1 MSIETLKNQL
11 PEYAKDIKLNLSTL
25 AGEEALSDQQ
35 KWGTFLSCALASG
48 NETVIQ
54 AVHAEA
60 SVRLSAEALNAA
72 KAASAIMAMNN
83 VYYKFTGMIENT
95 EYRTMPA
102 RLRMNVI
109 GNPGVDKVD
118 FELWSLAVSALNGC
132 QFCVNAHEPV
142 LTKAGLSKEQVQTAV
157 RIAAVINAAS
167 AVLNGEA
174 ALQGAAPS
182 VANAA

>member
-1 MSIETLKNQL
+1 MNIETLKNQL

-25 AGEEALSDQQ
+25 AGEEILNDQQ
-35 KWGTFLSCALASG
+35 KWGTFLSCALAGG
-48 NETVIQ
+48 NAAVIQ
-54 AVHAEA
+54 AVNTEA
-60 SVRLSAEALNAA
+60 AVRMTPEAITAA
-72 KAASAIMAMNN
+72 KAAASIMAMNN
-83 VYYKFTGMIENT
+83 VYYKFTGMIENP

-102 RLRMNVI
+102 KLRMNVI

-142 LTKAGLSKEQVQTAV
+142 LLKGGMSKEQVQAAV
-157 RIAAVINAAS
+157 RIAAVVQAAS

-174 ALQGAAPS
+174 ALQGSVSA